1 VTALARPG
9 PVQWLPVGRPE
20 YLLQQAVLS
29 DDEFAE
35 LDANTG

>member
-9 PVQWLPVGRPE
+9 PDQWLPVGRPE
-20 YLLQQAVLS
+20 YLRQQTALS

-35 LDANTG
+35 LDAITG